1 MCGCNKN
8 KRITRTIVPRNVG
21 SNQNQTNA
29 NPATVT
35 GMTKEQRDIER
46 KRRMQSILNKK
57 KFQ

>member
-21 SNQNQTNA
+21 SNQPN
-29 NPATVT
+29 NPSPVSAT

-57 KFQ
+57 FQ

>member
-21 SNQNQTNA
+21 SNQPNNP

>member
-21 SNQNQTNA
+21 SNQSNNST
-29 NPATVT
+29 PATVT
-35 GMTKEQRDIER
+35 GMTKEQRDVER

>member
-1 MCGCNKN
+1 MCRCNKN

-21 SNQNQTNA
+21 SNQSNNP
-29 NPATVT
+29 NPAAVT